1 MREAPTIRRRARR
14 TRVEPEGGLRTHENH
29 DYPRKPRHDPDH
41 EAERHSLCR
50 RIEGA
55 EPFEERPKAVQE
67 RLLAQLTPIVWSALP
82 EILAQ
87 VEKAREKQVQAAD
100 GFVIPDSL
108 EGLL

>member
-1 MREAPTIRRRARR
+1 MKTMITRE
-14 TRVEPEGGLRTHENH
+14 N
-29 DYPRKPRHDPDH
+29 PDMTPIMKQS
-41 EAERHSLCR
+41 ATAYVA

-87 VEKAREKQVQAAD
+87 VEKAR
-100 GFVIPDSL
+100 
-108 EGLL
+108 

>member
-1 MREAPTIRRRARR
+1 MKTMITRE
-14 TRVEPEGGLRTHENH
+14 N
-29 DYPRKPRHDPDH
+29 PDMTPIMKQS
-41 EAERHSLCR
+41 ATAYVA